1 MSILTLEEV
10 SYQYPLEV
18 EPVIKQISLDFDKG
32 KVYGLVGSN
41 DAGKTT
47 LCNIIRG
54 FIPSVYKGILTGEV
68 RWKGK
73 ALGSYDDGEIASM
86 IGYSFQNPFTQ
97 ISGVKETVYEE
108 IAYGMENLG
117 IPRDN
122 MIKRVNELLEL
133 FHLEELREKN
143 PFELSGGQKQR
154 VALAAVIALDPE
166 FIILDEPTS
175 QLDPQSTEDVFDI
188 IRILKNQGKT
198 ILLVEHKIDLLAEY
212 CDQIIIMDDGEIKM
226 TGDTQHILTNKKV
239 NQYGVQLPKIADF
252 FIEAVREGYLDQI
265 DSNDIP
271 LTIGQAQN
279 FLSEER

>member
-54 FIPSVYKGILTGEV
+54 FIPSVYKGILTGKV

-108 IAYGMENLG
+108 IAYGMENLS

-166 FIILDEPTS
+166 FIILDEPTAGQDS
-175 QLDPQSTEDVFDI
+175 RSTE
-188 IRILKNQGKT
+188 
-198 ILLVEHKIDLLAEY
+198 LLAELISQLSCEGKTVITITHDMEFVAQHFRRVIVFADKEMRKDGTPEEIFWDEPLLRLANLKQPY
-212 CDQIIIMDDGEIKM
+212 VCQLAKIMGYQGIM
-226 TGDTQHILTNKKV
+226 TTQDL
-239 NQYGVQLPKIADF
+239 L
-252 FIEAVREGYLDQI
+252 
-265 DSNDIP
+265 
-271 LTIGQAQN
+271 
-279 FLSEER
+279 ERKFNLYERYMD